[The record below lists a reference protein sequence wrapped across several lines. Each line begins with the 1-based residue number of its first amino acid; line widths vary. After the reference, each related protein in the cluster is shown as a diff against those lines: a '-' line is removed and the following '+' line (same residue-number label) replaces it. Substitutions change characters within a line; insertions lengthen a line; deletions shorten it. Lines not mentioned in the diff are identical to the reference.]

1 MKDAMASRTARC
13 LAVAVFSL
21 LIWGCKGSSSST
33 PSRFFSPDY
42 LAIAPNPE
50 DPAGEIIY
58 AGNPFT
64 GPTNLTGTGPSNST
78 ITLVDLPSEKP
89 RSTPIL
95 TGGILQDVC
104 ASKDG
109 KSLFVTKV
117 DRPNEGVFV
126 AYDAGGGFTE
136 LVRMPIDGAP
146 GKIAVSPSGDAIY
159 LLAAGSG
166 TSGTGQLL
174 VFSSTTFSQTAQVPL
189 AFTPTVLGVSPTG
202 AILVGNPVSGT
213 IEYFSTPA
221 STPVSIDIGGRAG
234 GMSFSPDGSLA
245 YATVSSNEMVVA
257 IDLVGTLATSSS
269 IILNGVPEGIAT
281 SLTTSTIVFVTN
293 TNGQFSAVN
302 FATGKA
308 DATLIMTGIPR
319 QIVLSGERAY
329 VSNSIRNLIVVFDVE
344 KYKQLK
350 EIQ

>member
-1 MKDAMASRTARC
+1 MKDAMTSRTAKF
-13 LAVAVFSL
+13 LAIAAFSL
-21 LIWGCKGSSSST
+21 LFWGCKGSSSST

-50 DPAGEIIY
+50 DPAMEIIY

-64 GPTNLTGTGPSNST
+64 GPTQVTGMGPSNGT
-78 ITLVDLPSEKP
+78 ITLVDLPSERP

-95 TGGILQDVC
+95 IGGILQDICV
-104 ASKDG
+104 SKDG
-109 KSLFVTKV
+109 RSLFVTKL
-117 DRPNEGVFV
+117 DRPDEGFFV

-136 LVRMPIDGAP
+136 LVRMPIEGTP

-213 IEYFSTPA
+213 IEYFSSPA

-234 GMSFSPDGSLA
+234 GMSFSPDGSVA
-245 YATVSSNEMVVA
+245 YATVSSKEMVVA
-257 IDLVGTLATSSS
+257 IDLAGTMATSSS
-269 IILNGVPEGIAT
+269 IILNGVPEGIAV
-281 SLTTSTIVFVTN
+281 SLTTSTIVFVAN

-302 FATGKA
+302 FVTGKA
-308 DATLIMTGIPR
+308 DAILSMTGIPR
-319 QIVLSGERAY
+319 KIVLSDERAY
-329 VSNSIRNLIVVFDVE
+329 VSNSINNSIVVFDVE
-344 KYKQLK
+344 KYKELK

>member
-1 MKDAMASRTARC
+1 MKDAMSSRTAKF
-13 LAVAVFSL
+13 LAVAALLL
-21 LIWGCKGSSSST
+21 LIWGCKGSSSSS

-50 DPAGEIIY
+50 DPTMEIIY

-64 GPTNLTGTGPSNST
+64 GPTQVTGTGPSNST

-95 TGGILQDVC
+95 IGGILQDIC

-109 KSLFVTKV
+109 KSLFVTKL
-117 DRPNEGVFV
+117 DRPNEGFFV
-126 AYDAGGGFTE
+126 AYDSGGGFTE
-136 LVRMPIDGAP
+136 LVRMPIEGTP
-146 GKIAVSPSGDAIY
+146 GKIAVSPSGDAVY
-159 LLAAGSG
+159 LLTAGSDA
-166 TSGTGQLL
+166 TETGQLL

-213 IEYFSTPA
+213 IEYFSAPA
-221 STPVSIDIGGRAG
+221 STPVSITIGGRAG
-234 GMSFSPDGSLA
+234 GVSFSPDGSVA
-245 YATVSSNEMVVA
+245 YATVSSNERVVA
-257 IDLVGTLATSSS
+257 IDLLGTLATSSS
-269 IILNGVPEGIAT
+269 IFLNGVPEGIAV
-281 SLTTSTIVFVTN
+281 SLTTGTIVFVAN

-302 FATGKA
+302 FATEKV
-308 DATLIMTGIPR
+308 DAILSVAGIPR

-329 VSNSIRNLIVVFDVE
+329 VSNSISNSIVVIDVE
-344 KYKQLK
+344 KYK
-350 EIQ
+350 EIKNIR